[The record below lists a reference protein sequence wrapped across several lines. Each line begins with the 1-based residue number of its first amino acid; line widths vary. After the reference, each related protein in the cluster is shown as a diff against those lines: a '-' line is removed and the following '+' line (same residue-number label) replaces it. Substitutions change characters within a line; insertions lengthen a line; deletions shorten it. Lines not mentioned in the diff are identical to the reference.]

1 MYKLF
6 IFAVL
11 IAKARRRL
19 MHLGSVFIPS
29 KRLNPGF
36 MTLQASSLWNT
47 YSSPSDKRPYHVIP
61 LPLLQTQPVQV
72 VTIILE
78 ADAKAHLEVQN
89 AEYTNVRSCSNSTN
103 CDKKHVN
110 NKLTTAEFAENMENG
125 GKNVLAAT
133 NAGYFMLS
141 AGCNT
146 PWGMQIVEGVVKTE
160 PRTVSSSAKNY
171 QGWFGVTKDGTPIIS
186 SSASDYNNNYKG
198 KDIIYYGV
206 GGRREL
212 FIEDGIFNKSNY
224 SDIRTRGAD
233 ARLSIGYNANGDIVI
248 IVADGNDA
256 NVTSCPGATSNDM
269 AQIFMDLDMD
279 ITHVLWLD
287 GGGSTTVMVEN
298 SNGILTQENT
308 VNGNSDSNGDGIY
321 DNQRPLSDI
330 IAIVAD

>member
-1 MYKLF
+1 
-6 IFAVL
+6 
-11 IAKARRRL
+11 
-19 MHLGSVFIPS
+19 
-29 KRLNPGF
+29 
-36 MTLQASSLWNT
+36 
-47 YSSPSDKRPYHVIP
+47 
-61 LPLLQTQPVQV
+61 
-72 VTIILE
+72 
-78 ADAKAHLEVQN
+78 
-89 AEYTNVRSCSNSTN
+89 
-103 CDKKHVN
+103 
-110 NKLTTAEFAENMENG
+110 MEKD

-160 PRTVSSSAKNY
+160 PRTATSTARNY

-206 GGRREL
+206 GGRKEL

-248 IVADGNDA
+248 VAADGNDA
-256 NVTSCPGATSNDM
+256 NVPSYPGATSNDM

-279 ITHVLWLD
+279 ITHLLWLD

-298 SNGILTQENT
+298 SNGVLTQENT
-308 VNGNSDSNGDGIY
+308 VNGNADSNGDGIY